1 MTVKDFVTNNEAH
14 KLRKQMNDASVTFI
28 LQLHCSEEVV
38 SSKPVLT
45 RNVMKPCT
53 TTPSG
58 DQLSHCPGF
67 KVLPKQYN
75 LNVHLCHLSEA
86 VEPRAQTVK
95 LIQ

>member
-1 MTVKDFVTNNEAH
+1 MTVKDYVRNNEAH
-14 KLRKQMNDASVTFI
+14 KLRKPMNDASVTFV

-38 SSKPVLT
+38 SSKRFLT
-45 RNVMKPCT
+45 RNVMKPYT

-58 DQLSHCPGF
+58 DQLLRCSDF

-75 LNVHLCHLSEA
+75 LNVNLCHLSDA
-86 VEPRAQTVK
+86 VEPRAQTVR